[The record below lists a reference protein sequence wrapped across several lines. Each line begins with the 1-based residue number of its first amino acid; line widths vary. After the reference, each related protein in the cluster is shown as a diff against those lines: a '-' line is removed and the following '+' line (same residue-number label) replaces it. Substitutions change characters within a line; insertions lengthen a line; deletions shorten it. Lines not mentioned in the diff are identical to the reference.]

1 MERVGTSTILG
12 FLPGLTSENDVTLFS
27 STATAFTDSLFAHPE
42 DVPWEMKCLWIG
54 MAAHQTP
61 MHRRFIL
68 SRPQDPA
75 RLFEL
80 GKQGFPLLIVNGT
93 EDQQVKGDAVV
104 TEMKQYFK
112 NLKICM
118 IEKGGSHAIHYE
130 NEKEVMDSIVAFAS
144 EIVLKVSSLSAILSL
159 IGSLLYVVD
168 AGGWSLL
175 LEFIACKNIF
185 LQVIIYVY
193 ISQKESELALSKFF
207 LGNFLTRNLKRSLPG
222 ASGWLPLSVSH
233 VVTYAL
239 CHASRRVSPKLRP
252 FAPSP
257 STTTTTAFKTSRFIL
272 FSHRFS
278 LEAALR
284 DCAAQSGF
292 HLGLQV
298 CLTVLLAF
306 KLACVSQYIH
316 LSL

>member
-1 MERVGTSTILG
+1 
-12 FLPGLTSENDVTLFS
+12 
-27 STATAFTDSLFAHPE
+27 
-42 DVPWEMKCLWIG
+42 

-144 EIVLKVSSLSAILSL
+144 EIVLKVSSLSAIFCL
-159 IGSLLYVVD
+159 ISSLLYVVD
-168 AGGWSLL
+168 ARGWSPL
-175 LEFIACKNIF
+175 LEFIACLKF
-185 LQVIIYVY
+185 LPAGYKIY
-193 ISQKESELALSKFF
+193 KSEGLAE
-207 LGNFLTRNLKRSLPG
+207 
-222 ASGWLPLSVSH
+222 
-233 VVTYAL
+233 
-239 CHASRRVSPKLRP
+239 RVSIEQTREL
-252 FAPSP
+252 
-257 STTTTTAFKTSRFIL
+257 
-272 FSHRFS
+272 
-278 LEAALR
+278 LEHDSEAEPAA
-284 DCAAQSGF
+284 CQ
-292 HLGLQV
+292 
-298 CLTVLLAF
+298 
-306 KLACVSQYIH
+306 
-316 LSL
+316 